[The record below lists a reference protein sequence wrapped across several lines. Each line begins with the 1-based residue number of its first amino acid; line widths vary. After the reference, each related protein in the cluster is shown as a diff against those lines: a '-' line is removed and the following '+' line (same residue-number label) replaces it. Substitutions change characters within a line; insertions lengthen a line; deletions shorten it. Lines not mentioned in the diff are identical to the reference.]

1 MDKHL
6 QPAASDLRCLH
17 FCWSPAAPAQ
27 DAWCLAAALAAL
39 GEALVVILL
48 TVERPLFSA
57 GVLRRRRMT
66 AKEEDA
72 PPVQWGAWFETDA
85 LLKLHADTLQ
95 KNRDALQEVSPKC
108 RRRGASEAY
117 VVVC

>member
-1 MDKHL
+1 
-6 QPAASDLRCLH
+6 
-17 FCWSPAAPAQ
+17 
-27 DAWCLAAALAAL
+27 
-39 GEALVVILL
+39 
-48 TVERPLFSA
+48 
-57 GVLRRRRMT
+57 MT